1 MEKRFFRE
9 VDPSKRLDAAKTV
22 QSWGYGREI
31 PEAEESHWVSWGD
44 DSFAWFQPVVD
55 DEIFSLHA
63 CTSPDAPKRDA
74 VNIERTKIAIEVIA
88 ELLGAKVLVCAFDE
102 DTPAYRAMRKLLV
115 SRGGW
120 VENPHGCVKQL
131 GA

>member
-1 MEKRFFRE
+1 M
-9 VDPSKRLDAAKTV
+9 
-22 QSWGYGREI
+22 
-31 PEAEESHWVSWGD
+31 SWGD

-55 DEIFSLHA
+55 DEIMALHA

-74 VNIERTKIAIEVIA
+74 VNIERVELAIEVVA
-88 ELLGAKVLVCAFDE
+88 ELLGAKVLVCAFPE
-102 DTPAYRAMRKLLV
+102 DTPANRSIRQTLV

-131 GA
+131 GV